1 MRDRAW
7 YETPGVSSI
16 RFTSC
21 RGRVIG
27 MGQPHKGD
35 RLLLQSTQSPL
46 AVREAVH
53 ARATAAGLPDSQ
65 YLADVL
71 ALHVDRPDL
80 VRDLDKQ
87 GGLDLSPEPLA
98 SASSVP
104 PLLQTRTQR
113 PVWEAVRAR
122 AAAAG
127 LSAAQYLAD
136 VVALHVG
143 RPDLVRNL
151 GKGEGL
157 PLAM

>member
-1 MRDRAW
+1 
-7 YETPGVSSI
+7 
-16 RFTSC
+16 
-21 RGRVIG
+21 

-53 ARATAAGLPDSQ
+53 ARATASGLPDSQ

-71 ALHVDRPDL
+71 ALHVGRPDL

-87 GGLDLSPEPLA
+87 GGLDLSPDPLP
-98 SASSVP
+98 SPSSVP
-104 PLLQTRTQR
+104 PLLQTRPPR

-122 AAAAG
+122 AASAG

>member
-1 MRDRAW
+1 
-7 YETPGVSSI
+7 
-16 RFTSC
+16 
-21 RGRVIG
+21 

-98 SASSVP
+98 SGASSVP

>member
-1 MRDRAW
+1 
-7 YETPGVSSI
+7 
-16 RFTSC
+16 
-21 RGRVIG
+21 

-71 ALHVDRPDL
+71 ALHVGRPDL

-87 GGLDLSPEPLA
+87 GGLALNPDPLP
-98 SASSVP
+98 STSSVP
-104 PLLQTRTQR
+104 PLLQTRLLR
-113 PVWEAVRAR
+113 PVWEAVRSG

-136 VVALHVG
+136 VAALHVG
-143 RPDLVRNL
+143 RPDLVRNV

>member
-1 MRDRAW
+1 
-7 YETPGVSSI
+7 
-16 RFTSC
+16 
-21 RGRVIG
+21 

-53 ARATAAGLPDSQ
+53 ARATTAGLPDSQ

-71 ALHVDRPDL
+71 ALHVGRPDL

-87 GGLDLSPEPLA
+87 GGLALNPDPLP
-98 SASSVP
+98 STSSVP
-104 PLLQTRTQR
+104 PLLQTRPLR
-113 PVWEAVRAR
+113 PVWEALRSC
-122 AAAAG
+122 AAAVG

-136 VVALHVG
+136 VAALHVG
-143 RPDLVRNL
+143 RSDLVRNV

>member
-1 MRDRAW
+1 
-7 YETPGVSSI
+7 
-16 RFTSC
+16 
-21 RGRVIG
+21 

-71 ALHVDRPDL
+71 ALHVGRPDL

-87 GGLDLSPEPLA
+87 GGLALNPDPLP
-98 SASSVP
+98 STSSVP
-104 PLLQTRTQR
+104 PLLQTRPPR
-113 PVWEAVRAR
+113 PVWEAVRSC

-136 VVALHVG
+136 VAALHVG
-143 RPDLVRNL
+143 RPDLVRNV

>member
-1 MRDRAW
+1 MR
-7 YETPGVSSI
+7 
-16 RFTSC
+16 
-21 RGRVIG
+21 

-53 ARATAAGLPDSQ
+53 ARATSAGLPDSQ

-71 ALHVDRPDL
+71 ALHVGRPDL
-80 VRDLDKQ
+80 VRDLQ
-87 GGLDLSPEPLA
+87 GGFDLSPDLLPPT
-98 SASSVP
+98 SPVP
-104 PLLQTRTQR
+104 PLLQTRPVR

-122 AAAAG
+122 AGAAG

-136 VVALHVG
+136 VAALHVG
-143 RPDLVRNL
+143 RTDLVRHV

-157 PLAM
+157 PMAM

>member
-1 MRDRAW
+1 
-7 YETPGVSSI
+7 
-16 RFTSC
+16 
-21 RGRVIG
+21 

-71 ALHVDRPDL
+71 ALHV
-80 VRDLDKQ
+80 
-87 GGLDLSPEPLA
+87 
-98 SASSVP
+98 
-104 PLLQTRTQR
+104 
-113 PVWEAVRAR
+113 
-122 AAAAG
+122 
-127 LSAAQYLAD
+127 
-136 VVALHVG
+136 G
-143 RPDLVRNL
+143 RPDLVRNV

>member
-1 MRDRAW
+1 
-7 YETPGVSSI
+7 
-16 RFTSC
+16 
-21 RGRVIG
+21 

-71 ALHVDRPDL
+71 ALHVGRPDL
-80 VRDLDKQ
+80 VRDLDMQ
-87 GGLDLSPEPLA
+87 GGFDLTPDLLPPTSP
-98 SASSVP
+98 VP
-104 PLLQTRTQR
+104 PLLQTRPLR

-136 VVALHVG
+136 LAALHVG
-143 RPDLVRNL
+143 RPDLVRNV
-151 GKGEGL
+151 GRGEGL

>member
-1 MRDRAW
+1 
-7 YETPGVSSI
+7 
-16 RFTSC
+16 
-21 RGRVIG
+21 

-53 ARATAAGLPDSQ
+53 ARATTAGLPDSQ

-71 ALHVDRPDL
+71 ALHVGRPDL

-87 GGLDLSPEPLA
+87 GGLALNPDPLP
-98 SASSVP
+98 STSSVP
-104 PLLQTRTQR
+104 PLLQTRPLR
-113 PVWEAVRAR
+113 PVWEALRSC

-136 VVALHVG
+136 VAALHVG
-143 RPDLVRNL
+143 RSDLVRNV

>member
-1 MRDRAW
+1 
-7 YETPGVSSI
+7 
-16 RFTSC
+16 
-21 RGRVIG
+21 

-53 ARATAAGLPDSQ
+53 AFATAAGLPDSQ

-71 ALHVDRPDL
+71 ALHVGRPDL

-87 GGLDLSPEPLA
+87 GGLALNPDPLP
-98 SASSVP
+98 SISSVP
-104 PLLQTRTQR
+104 PLLQTRPLR
-113 PVWEAVRAR
+113 PVWEAVRSG

-136 VVALHVG
+136 VAALHVG
-143 RPDLVRNL
+143 RPDLVRNV
-151 GKGEGL
+151 GKGEVGL

>member
-1 MRDRAW
+1 
-7 YETPGVSSI
+7 
-16 RFTSC
+16 
-21 RGRVIG
+21 

-53 ARATAAGLPDSQ
+53 ARAMAAGLPDSQ

-71 ALHVDRPDL
+71 ALHVGRPDL

-87 GGLDLSPEPLA
+87 DGLALSPDPLP
-98 SASSVP
+98 STSSVP
-104 PLLQTRTQR
+104 PLLQTRPPR
-113 PVWEAVRAR
+113 PVWEAVRSC

-136 VVALHVG
+136 VAALHVG
-143 RPDLVRNL
+143 RPDLVRRCD
-151 GKGEGL
+151 KGEGL